1 MRVGKR
7 GEKKSKGLVNHN
19 KLSVTVMPGA
29 PRLALFETW
38 ELTMPSTFR
47 VPMSTGRSKSIASGA
62 LLLGRCA
69 AALVCG
75 RGRAL
80 RLGNLDLDDLR
91 RIVGTIVAIARH
103 ARDLLH

>member
-47 VPMSTGRSKSIASGA
+47 VPMSTGRSKSLASGRVTA
-62 LLLGRCA
+62 W
-69 AALVCG
+69 
-75 RGRAL
+75 AL
-80 RLGNLDLDDLR
+80 RCRSCVRTGSR
-91 RIVGTIVAIARH
+91 PSAR
-103 ARDLLH
+103 